1 MCISIGHLSALCQE
15 IVSPLSNWESD
26 TLGNTQIRRPL
37 WERMAFSRTNCPYPS
52 DIPANG
58 SANGSSPRE
67 KFLGTS
73 ENTRWKL
80 RWVEEVGPQPESRAI
95 ANAKWLRDNFC
106 LSSNL
111 SLRTGHFPD
120 KFKVA
125 KIVPIYKDSDQHE
138 FNNYRPISLL
148 SSLSRLLESI
158 VSFQLTS
165 FAEAH
170 NLFYQHQYGFRANH
184 SVVHPLLHFTENI
197 LKAQKEGK
205 INISIF
211 VDLKKAFD
219 TVDYEIPLAKLEHY
233 GVRDAELL
241 WFRNNLTNRT
251 QYVSLHLKGESFS
264 FCLFE
269 CKCGVPQGSCLGP
282 LLFIL
287 FINDLPNASKFFSIC
302 WRYNFPNNRL

>member
-106 LSSNL
+106 LSSVMVQVSML
-111 SLRTGHFPD
+111 CQWYLTKLVGEIFLW
-120 KFKVA
+120 
-125 KIVPIYKDSDQHE
+125 YKYPCDVSD
-138 FNNYRPISLL
+138 ISW
-148 SSLSRLLESI
+148 
-158 VSFQLTS
+158 
-165 FAEAH
+165 
-170 NLFYQHQYGFRANH
+170 N
-184 SVVHPLLHFTENI
+184 
-197 LKAQKEGK
+197 
-205 INISIF
+205 
-211 VDLKKAFD
+211 
-219 TVDYEIPLAKLEHY
+219 
-233 GVRDAELL
+233 
-241 WFRNNLTNRT
+241 
-251 QYVSLHLKGESFS
+251 
-264 FCLFE
+264 
-269 CKCGVPQGSCLGP
+269 
-282 LLFIL
+282 
-287 FINDLPNASKFFSIC
+287 
-302 WRYNFPNNRL
+302 

>member
-106 LSSNL
+106 LSSGVTWPN
-111 SLRTGHFPD
+111 
-120 KFKVA
+120 
-125 KIVPIYKDSDQHE
+125 
-138 FNNYRPISLL
+138 
-148 SSLSRLLESI
+148 
-158 VSFQLTS
+158 
-165 FAEAH
+165 
-170 NLFYQHQYGFRANH
+170 
-184 SVVHPLLHFTENI
+184 LHFFQYIQAYKPYADPVPCNT
-197 LKAQKEGK
+197 KQCQ
-205 INISIF
+205 F
-211 VDLKKAFD
+211 
-219 TVDYEIPLAKLEHY
+219 
-233 GVRDAELL
+233 LL
-241 WFRNNLTNRT
+241 T
-251 QYVSLHLKGESFS
+251 QYHQVPDSIALYWPSTCWYHL
-264 FCLFE
+264 
-269 CKCGVPQGSCLGP
+269 
-282 LLFIL
+282 
-287 FINDLPNASKFFSIC
+287 
-302 WRYNFPNNRL
+302 

>member
-106 LSSNL
+106 LSSGVTWPNL
-111 SLRTGHFPD
+111 HFFQYIQAYKPYAD
-120 KFKVA
+120 P
-125 KIVPIYKDSDQHE
+125 VPCNTKQCQ
-138 FNNYRPISLL
+138 FLL
-148 SSLSRLLESI
+148 TQYHI
-158 VSFQLTS
+158 VSPYTD
-165 FAEAH
+165 
-170 NLFYQHQYGFRANH
+170 
-184 SVVHPLLHFTENI
+184 P
-197 LKAQKEGK
+197 
-205 INISIF
+205 
-211 VDLKKAFD
+211 
-219 TVDYEIPLAKLEHY
+219 
-233 GVRDAELL
+233 
-241 WFRNNLTNRT
+241 
-251 QYVSLHLKGESFS
+251 
-264 FCLFE
+264 
-269 CKCGVPQGSCLGP
+269 VPAGTT
-282 LLFIL
+282 
-287 FINDLPNASKFFSIC
+287 
-302 WRYNFPNNRL
+302 

>member
-106 LSSNL
+106 LSSMSL
-111 SLRTGHFPD
+111 SLKAHTFRP
-120 KFKVA
+120 
-125 KIVPIYKDSDQHE
+125 
-138 FNNYRPISLL
+138 NNKTNPW
-148 SSLSRLLESI
+148 
-158 VSFQLTS
+158 TS
-165 FAEAH
+165 WQSVQCTLHCQCHCNVQNWIIFDVMLYP
-170 NLFYQHQYGFRANH
+170 NLFNERMNWYKTIHQCT
-184 SVVHPLLHFTENI
+184 S
-197 LKAQKEGK
+197 K
-205 INISIF
+205 
-211 VDLKKAFD
+211 
-219 TVDYEIPLAKLEHY
+219 
-233 GVRDAELL
+233 LL
-241 WFRNNLTNRT
+241 WICN
-251 QYVSLHLKGESFS
+251 H
-264 FCLFE
+264 
-269 CKCGVPQGSCLGP
+269 PQGWQIFHTNWS
-282 LLFIL
+282 
-287 FINDLPNASKFFSIC
+287 SSI
-302 WRYNFPNNRL
+302 

>member
-106 LSSNL
+106 LSS
-111 SLRTGHFPD
+111 FD
-120 KFKVA
+120 
-125 KIVPIYKDSDQHE
+125 
-138 FNNYRPISLL
+138 ISLT
-148 SSLSRLLESI
+148 SYQDWVPVAAGRYQPDIIVQCVDPEPNQITVQKLLNI
-158 VSFQLTS
+158 V
-165 FAEAH
+165 
-170 NLFYQHQYGFRANH
+170 
-184 SVVHPLLHFTENI
+184 
-197 LKAQKEGK
+197 
-205 INISIF
+205 
-211 VDLKKAFD
+211 
-219 TVDYEIPLAKLEHY
+219 
-233 GVRDAELL
+233 
-241 WFRNNLTNRT
+241 
-251 QYVSLHLKGESFS
+251 
-264 FCLFE
+264 
-269 CKCGVPQGSCLGP
+269 
-282 LLFIL
+282 
-287 FINDLPNASKFFSIC
+287 
-302 WRYNFPNNRL
+302 

>member
-106 LSSNL
+106 LSSPFMSKKWTHLLLFPVAWPYSWTSPSLFL
-111 SLRTGHFPD
+111 SLRMWSQYWDNQGRVYLYPWDFST
-120 KFKVA
+120 
-125 KIVPIYKDSDQHE
+125 
-138 FNNYRPISLL
+138 LL
-148 SSLSRLLESI
+148 L
-158 VSFQLTS
+158 
-165 FAEAH
+165 AA
-170 NLFYQHQYGFRANH
+170 LF
-184 SVVHPLLHFTENI
+184 T
-197 LKAQKEGK
+197 
-205 INISIF
+205 
-211 VDLKKAFD
+211 
-219 TVDYEIPLAKLEHY
+219 IPLC
-233 GVRDAELL
+233 
-241 WFRNNLTNRT
+241 
-251 QYVSLHLKGESFS
+251 Q
-264 FCLFE
+264 
-269 CKCGVPQGSCLGP
+269 
-282 LLFIL
+282 
-287 FINDLPNASKFFSIC
+287 
-302 WRYNFPNNRL
+302 

>member
-106 LSSNL
+106 LSSLPLCSNENC
-111 SLRTGHFPD
+111 F
-120 KFKVA
+120 
-125 KIVPIYKDSDQHE
+125 
-138 FNNYRPISLL
+138 LL
-148 SSLSRLLESI
+148 SPPPAPVWTMSVEPAHI
-158 VSFQLTS
+158 FQEDLPWFS
-165 FAEAH
+165 FASWQED
-170 NLFYQHQYGFRANH
+170 H
-184 SVVHPLLHFTENI
+184 SSASWWCWVQSSSSLASP
-197 LKAQKEGK
+197 
-205 INISIF
+205 IF
-211 VDLKKAFD
+211 
-219 TVDYEIPLAKLEHY
+219 
-233 GVRDAELL
+233 
-241 WFRNNLTNRT
+241 
-251 QYVSLHLKGESFS
+251 Q
-264 FCLFE
+264 
-269 CKCGVPQGSCLGP
+269 
-282 LLFIL
+282 
-287 FINDLPNASKFFSIC
+287 ASSWKQ
-302 WRYNFPNNRL
+302 

>member
-106 LSSNL
+106 LSSWWW
-111 SLRTGHFPD
+111 S
-120 KFKVA
+120 KF
-125 KIVPIYKDSDQHE
+125 ISKD
-138 FNNYRPISLL
+138 IL
-148 SSLSRLLESI
+148 SSGSGWTNVMFSSRPRARLGQSEKLRAGKAWPCLKTFLDLGFVTLSPLTANSNYSI
-158 VSFQLTS
+158 TS
-165 FAEAH
+165 
-170 NLFYQHQYGFRANH
+170 NSH
-184 SVVHPLLHFTENI
+184 S
-197 LKAQKEGK
+197 GRK
-205 INISIF
+205 INSAKKVGIF
-211 VDLKKAFD
+211 GPTTLF
-219 TVDYEIPLAKLEHY
+219 
-233 GVRDAELL
+233 
-241 WFRNNLTNRT
+241 LTIC
-251 QYVSLHLKGESFS
+251 HLF
-264 FCLFE
+264 
-269 CKCGVPQGSCLGP
+269 
-282 LLFIL
+282 
-287 FINDLPNASKFFSIC
+287 
-302 WRYNFPNNRL
+302 